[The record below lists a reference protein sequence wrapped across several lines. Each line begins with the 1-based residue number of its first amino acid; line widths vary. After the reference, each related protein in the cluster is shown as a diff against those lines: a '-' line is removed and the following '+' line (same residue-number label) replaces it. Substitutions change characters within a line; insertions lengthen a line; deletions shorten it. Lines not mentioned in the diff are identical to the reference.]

1 MKAKAFSTKRGGR
14 KLGDGIIT
22 SNACRGRPV
31 NVSDSS
37 KVTFG
42 LADEEEE
49 RLDEGGEGEPGLEA
63 VGLGMDEIGE
73 GDVGREMLAAC
84 DGEIRLVILPIRNQG
99 SLGPDP
105 GCW

>member
-1 MKAKAFSTKRGGR
+1 MKTKALSAKPGGR

-22 SNACRGRPV
+22 SKACRGRPI

-49 RLDEGGEGEPGLEA
+49 RFDEGGEGEPGLEV
-63 VGLGMDEIGE
+63 VGLGIDEIGD

-84 DGEIRLVILPIRNQG
+84 DGK
-99 SLGPDP
+99 
-105 GCW
+105 